1 MSYMALYR
9 KFRPQEFSEVKGQ
22 DHIVTTLKNQL
33 KNDRIGHAYL
43 FTGTRGTGKTTVAK
57 LFAKAVNCEN
67 RQEDGSPCGE
77 CPSCRAIAE
86 GRSMN
91 VVEMDGASNNGVDH
105 ARSIIEEIAYPPTEG
120 RYKVYIIDEVH
131 MLSTGAFNALLKTIE
146 EPPSYAIFILATTEV
161 QKVPITILSRVQRYD
176 FHRISIDT
184 ISARLADLM
193 EREGVDAEEKALRYV
208 AKVGDGSMR
217 DSLSL
222 LDQCIA
228 FYPDQ
233 TLTYDNVLN
242 VLGAVDN
249 EVFSKILRGIMNRD
263 VSEVIRVVDEIIIEG
278 REIGQFVTDFT
289 WYLRNLLL
297 VKNIENMEDILD
309 ISTDNLKVMQEE
321 AQKLD
326 EAVLMRYIRVLS
338 TLSDQLRNATQKRV
352 MTEIAMIRLCR
363 PQMERDNDSMIDR
376 IRSLEQQLANGVVVA
391 AGSAGADPATAGSTA
406 AADLSKRPFPDARP
420 EEVDAVLKQWN
431 EVLSLLDPMR
441 RQFYQTATPT
451 ATADGELLLVVD
463 IAAGSDGSLAYSVL
477 TSETAQQEFQQVL
490 NNFTGANVKVR
501 VESNQTGVPAEKLY
515 TSGPEF
521 FKRAEEFG
529 MLVEE
534 DDIEE

>member
-1 MSYMALYR
+1 MSYVALYR
-9 KFRPQEFSEVKGQ
+9 KFRPQEFTEVKGQ

-33 KNDRIGHAYL
+33 KNDRVGHAYL
-43 FTGTRGTGKTTVAK
+43 FTGTRGTGKTTMAK
-57 LFAKAVNCEN
+57 LFAKAVNCEH

-77 CPSCRAIAE
+77 CESCRAIAE

-91 VVEMDGASNNGVDH
+91 VVELDAASNNSVEN

-131 MLSTGAFNALLKTIE
+131 MLSTSAFNALLKTIE
-146 EPPSYAIFILATTEV
+146 EPPSYAIFILATTDV

-184 ISARLADLM
+184 IAARLAELM

-208 AKVGDGSMR
+208 AKAGDGSMR

-228 FYPDQ
+228 FYPNE

-249 EVFSKILRGIMNRD
+249 EVFSKILRGIMKRD
-263 VSEVIRVVDEIIIEG
+263 VSTVIQVVDDIIIEG
-278 REIGQFVTDFT
+278 REIGQFVIDFT

-297 VKNIENMEDILD
+297 VKNIENLEDILD
-309 ISTDNLKVMQEE
+309 ISTDNLKIMREE
-321 AQKLD
+321 AEKLE
-326 EAVLMRYIRVLS
+326 EAVLMRYIRALS
-338 TLSDQLRNATQKRV
+338 NLSDQLRNATQKRV
-352 MTEIAMIRLCR
+352 LTEIAMIRLCR
-363 PQMERDNDSMIDR
+363 PQMERDNDSLIDR
-376 IRSLEQQLANGVVVA
+376 ICNLEQQLANGVVVA
-391 AGSAGADPATAGSTA
+391 ANAAGADTASPGSA
-406 AADLSKRPFPDARP
+406 PVDLSKRPFPDARP
-420 EEVDAVLKQWN
+420 EEIDQILKNWN
-431 EVLSLLDPMR
+431 EVLSLIEPMER
-441 RQFYQTATPT
+441 TFMQKVTPT
-451 ATADGELLLVVD
+451 ATAEGELLLVMDV
-463 IAAGSDGSLAYSVL
+463 ASSGENNLGYGML
-477 TSETAQQEFQQVL
+477 TSESGMQKLQTVL
-490 NNFTGANVKVR
+490 NTYTGANVKFR
-501 VESNQTGVPAEKLY
+501 FEANQTGVPAEKLY

-534 DDIEE
+534 DIEE

>member
-1 MSYMALYR
+1 MSYVALYR

-33 KNDRIGHAYL
+33 KNDRVGHAYL

-57 LFAKAVNCEN
+57 LFAKALNCEH

-91 VVEMDGASNNGVDH
+91 VVEMDGASNNSVED
-105 ARSIIEEIAYPPTEG
+105 ARGIIEEIAYPPTEG
-120 RYKVYIIDEVH
+120 KYRVYIIDEVH
-131 MLSTGAFNALLKTIE
+131 MLSGGAFNALLKTIE
-146 EPPSYAIFILATTEV
+146 EPPSYAVFILATTEV
-161 QKVPITILSRVQRYD
+161 HKVPITILSRVQRYD

-184 ISARLADLM
+184 IAARLADLM
-193 EREGVDAEEKALRYV
+193 EREGLSAEEKALRYI

-228 FYPDQ
+228 FYPEG

-249 EVFSKILRGIMNRD
+249 EVFSRILRAIINRD
-263 VSEVIRVVDEIIIEG
+263 VSAVIAGVDEVVFEG

-297 VKNIENMEDILD
+297 IKNIENLEDILD
-309 ISTDNLKVMQEE
+309 ISTDNLKVMREE
-321 AQKLD
+321 AEKLD

-352 MTEIAMIRLCR
+352 ITEVAMIRLCR
-363 PQMERDNDSMIDR
+363 PQMERDNDSIIDR
-376 IRSLEQQLANGVVVA
+376 IRGIEQQLANGVVVA
-391 AGSAGADPATAGSTA
+391 QGNAGADTGAGGSA
-406 AADLSKRPFPDARP
+406 VNPRDLAKQPFPDARP

-431 EVLSLLDPMR
+431 EVLSLVSPLN
-441 RQFYQTATPT
+441 RQFLQKAVPT
-451 ATADGELLLVVD
+451 ANQEGELLLVVD
-463 IAAGSDGSLAYSVL
+463 VPEGGDNLTYSSLMSAG
-477 TSETAQQEFQQVL
+477 AQQDLQTVL
-490 NNFTGANVKVR
+490 NNFTGANVKFR
-501 VESNQTGVPAEKLY
+501 VEANKTGVPGDKLY
-515 TSGPEF
+515 TSGPDF

-529 MLVEE
+529 VFVEE
-534 DDIEE
+534 DE

>member
-228 FYPDQ
+228 FYPNQ

-391 AGSAGADPATAGSTA
+391 AGSAGADPATAGSVA
-406 AADLSKRPFPDARP
+406 AADLTKRPFPDARP

-441 RQFYQTATPT
+441 RQFYQTVTPT

>member
-391 AGSAGADPATAGSTA
+391 AGSAGADPATAGSA
-406 AADLSKRPFPDARP
+406 AVADLTKRPFPDARP

>member
-228 FYPDQ
+228 FYPNQ

-391 AGSAGADPATAGSTA
+391 AGSAGADPATAGSA
-406 AADLSKRPFPDARP
+406 AVADLTKRPFPDARP

-441 RQFYQTATPT
+441 RQFYQTVTPT

>member
-391 AGSAGADPATAGSTA
+391 AGSAGADPATAGSAA

>member
-1 MSYMALYR
+1 
-9 KFRPQEFSEVKGQ
+9 
-22 DHIVTTLKNQL
+22 
-33 KNDRIGHAYL
+33 
-43 FTGTRGTGKTTVAK
+43 
-57 LFAKAVNCEN
+57 
-67 RQEDGSPCGE
+67 
-77 CPSCRAIAE
+77 
-86 GRSMN
+86 MN
-91 VVEMDGASNNGVDH
+91 VVEMDAASNNGVDD
-105 ARSIIEEIAYPPTEG
+105 ARGIIEEIAYPPTEG

-131 MLSTGAFNALLKTIE
+131 MLSTSAFNALLKTIE

-184 ISARLADLM
+184 IAERLADLM
-193 EREGVDAEEKALRYV
+193 EREGVEAEEKALRYV
-208 AKVGDGSMR
+208 AKAGDGSMH

-228 FYPDQ
+228 FYPNQ
-233 TLTYDNVLN
+233 KLTYDNVLN

-249 EVFSKILRGIMNRD
+249 EVFSKLLRGIMSRD
-263 VSEVIRVVDEIIIEG
+263 VSTVISVVDEIIIEG

-321 AQKLD
+321 AEKLD

-363 PQMERDNDSMIDR
+363 PQMERDSDSMIDR
-376 IRSLEQQLANGVVVA
+376 IRSIEQQLANGVVVA
-391 AGSAGADPATAGSTA
+391 QAAGGADTGSAGSAPSPESLA
-406 AADLSKRPFPDARP
+406 KKPFPDARP

-431 EVLSLLDPMR
+431 EVISLVEPMMR
-441 RQFYQTATPT
+441 PFLQGVTPT
-451 ATADGELLLVVD
+451 ATSEGELLLVMDVP
-463 IAAGSDGSLAYSVL
+463 AGSDGNLGYAML
-477 TSETAQQEFQQVL
+477 TGENGQKELQNVL
-490 NNFTGANVKVR
+490 NNFTGANVKFR
-501 VESNQTGVPAEKLY
+501 VEANQTGVPAEKLY

-534 DDIEE
+534 DEIEE

>member
-228 FYPDQ
+228 FYPNQ

-391 AGSAGADPATAGSTA
+391 QGSAGADPATAGSA
-406 AADLSKRPFPDARP
+406 AVADLTKRPFPDARP

-441 RQFYQTATPT
+441 RQFYQTVTPT